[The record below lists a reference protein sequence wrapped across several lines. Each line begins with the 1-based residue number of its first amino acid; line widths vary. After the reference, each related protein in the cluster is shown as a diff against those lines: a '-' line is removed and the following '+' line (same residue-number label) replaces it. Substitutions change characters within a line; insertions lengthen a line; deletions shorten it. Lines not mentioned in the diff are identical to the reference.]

1 MILEALPLGGGQV
14 CQMIF
19 TGGKV
24 NAFDEKNI
32 KFMGDQIRRNETL
45 SFVDEV
51 LREKG
56 ILDDHADYSC
66 GLTGLADSFMIHII
80 DDDDSFVVKLE
91 SLSGQNEKN
100 EFVIDKETR
109 TIYRSMMTQDQH
121 LAEDDSIDFLEDL

>member
-1 MILEALPLGGGQV
+1 
-14 CQMIF
+14 
-19 TGGKV
+19 
-24 NAFDEKNI
+24 
-32 KFMGDQIRRNETL
+32 MGDQIRRNETL
-45 SFVDEV
+45 AFVDEV

-66 GLTGLADSFMIHII
+66 GLTELAGSFMIHII

-109 TIYRSMMTQDQH
+109 TIYRSMTAQDQH
-121 LAEDDSIDFLEDL
+121 LDEDDPIDFLEDL